1 MAKRELDQVTDGE
14 CQPAAVRRPTASI
27 LHFAA
32 SWIPSRRFSCHHLKY
47 QTRIMFPLF
56 HPGDRFRLTFDR
68 LVRSCPC
75 AEPEN
80 WTQIPSR
87 KYRQQMASR
96 RSLKKGCRCPLCPLI
111 AGQIRAVGIQ
121 RSNRIAVA
129 PAGISSAAGFDAA
142 AIVSSISTCT
152 AVT

>member
-96 RSLKKGCRCPLCPLI
+96 RSLKKGYPLFPHYFQADPSCRNPAESEELPHNRDLI
-111 AGQIRAVGIQ
+111 SRGLRCCCD
-121 RSNRIAVA
+121 S
-129 PAGISSAAGFDAA
+129 FLD
-142 AIVSSISTCT
+142 
-152 AVT
+152 